1 MCSREIAFVPAGKQ
15 IAAAAHYTLRAALG
29 ALLAI
34 ALLPEPARAAEPA
47 RGGDNLVR
55 AVKVLPDKAPD
66 SSSLKAIVE
75 TVTRGCTCNDD
86 KIVALNNF
94 MRVSHYHR
102 AYPPGGPSLLWF
114 NNYGWSL
121 CGGLAS
127 LQMSLYAQI
136 PGWSWR
142 GVSVPGH
149 NMSEAKYD
157 GAWHWVD
164 CFTKFY
170 TWRPDPHAPRG
181 RTIACHEDIRADPKL
196 VTDALVYDEAEKIVY
211 AKNNRKEMIGGKLNW
226 TAPALLVCG
235 DELKYCL
242 WLRHTGLGPESNKP
256 DPSWNAANYSAEVN
270 LRPGLALENTWDQ
283 LAPPAESWPI
293 KDNVAVGHDCGN
305 KDLCN
310 DPAAG
315 PVLEP
320 YFQRVRSYSNGRL
333 ICAPDFNSAAVM
345 QSFVAKENAKYDKG
359 AIVPENAK
367 LPASVTVALDSPFL
381 VVRAGG
387 VADGADKIEVSTDG
401 GKGFFQADLKN
412 LTPAVKNQ
420 LSVWVRVTFK
430 TALKSLRIEE
440 IVMNNAGVLP
450 YLSPGRNKVSVTV
463 ADPKSLG
470 ENKLVITYAYAP
482 GYRDKSFDALYK
494 EGKRLFAQ
502 HDAHW
507 STQSP
512 TVVQKT
518 YSAGELPAT
527 FEIDVHTPKGKY
539 AVYPRMLFLRREVVS
554 AGGKPLPL
562 PAGGHA
568 PRMEKDDEL
577 QTLPNPYLIGTQ
589 PPPAIAGGR

>member
-1 MCSREIAFVPAGKQ
+1 MISGTTFGSRGRQ
-15 IAAAAHYTLRAALG
+15 IAKAMRCTLRVGLG
-29 ALLAI
+29 TLSAI
-34 ALLPEPARAAEPA
+34 ASLSGRPSAAEPP
-47 RGGDNLVR
+47 RGADNLVR

-75 TVTRGCTCNDD
+75 TVTRDCQCNDD
-86 KIVALNNF
+86 KMIALNNF

-102 AYPPGGPSLLWF
+102 AYPPGGPALLWF

-121 CGGLAS
+121 CGGLAG
-127 LQMSLYAQI
+127 LQMSLYSQI

-157 GAWHWVD
+157 GSWHWVD

-170 TWRPDPHAPRG
+170 TWRPDPHAPHG
-181 RTIACHEDIRADPKL
+181 RTIACHEDIKADAKL
-196 VTDALVYDEAEKIVY
+196 VTEALVYDEAEKVVY
-211 AKNNRKEMIGGKLNW
+211 ARNNRKEMIGGKLNW

-235 DELKYCL
+235 DELKYCV
-242 WLRHTGLGPESNKP
+242 WLRHTGLGDECNKP
-256 DPSWNAANYSAEVN
+256 DPAWGPAAYSAEVN
-270 LRPGLALENTWDQ
+270 LRPGLSLENTWDQ

-320 YFQRVRSYSNGRL
+320 YFHRVRSYSNGRL
-333 ICAPDFNSAAVM
+333 ICAPDFSSAAVM
-345 QSFVAKENAKYDKG
+345 QSFVAKENRKYEKG
-359 AIVPENAK
+359 AIVAENAR

-381 VVRAGG
+381 VVRAVG
-387 VADGADKIEVSTDG
+387 VAAGAERVEVSTDG
-401 GKGFFQADLKN
+401 GRGFFAADLKN
-412 LTPAVKNQ
+412 LTAAVKDK

-430 TALKSLRIEE
+430 TGLKSLRIEE

-463 ADPKSLG
+463 ADPKALG
-470 ENKLVITYAYAP
+470 ENKLVVTYAYAP
-482 GYRDKSFDALYK
+482 GYRDKSFEELYK
-494 EGKRLFAQ
+494 EHKPLFAQ
-502 HDAHW
+502 QNAHW
-507 STQSP
+507 AAQTP

-518 YSAGELPAT
+518 YTAKDLPAT
-527 FEIDVHTPKGKY
+527 FEVDVPTPKNKY
-539 AVYPRMLFLRREVVS
+539 PVYPRMLFLRREIVS
-554 AGGKPLPL
+554 ATGKPLPL
-562 PAGGHA
+562 PAGAQAAKMGA
-568 PRMEKDDEL
+568 DDEL
-577 QTLPNPYLIGTQ
+577 KTLPNPYLIGTQ
-589 PPPAIAGGR
+589 PPPVAAAEK